1 MIYVRLT
8 ILAVNEELV
17 SSLSLVDKVFV
28 GLRNAHIL
36 NLQVETVS
44 DSTFGQEK

>member
-8 ILAVNEELV
+8 IVNEELV
-17 SSLSLVDKVFV
+17 SSLSLVDKAFV